1 MVVAKQANT
10 MHGVFFMAVLT
21 YTEQLEQIDTA
32 ITAIL
37 TGAQSYS
44 IGNRS
49 KTSGD
54 LRTLMDERKR
64 LQVLADRETDG
75 GGIRVRGVTPVTD

>member
-1 MVVAKQANT
+1 MVI
-10 MHGVFFMAVLT
+10 LT

-44 IGNRS
+44 FGTRS
-49 KTSGD
+49 KTSAD
-54 LRTLMDERKR
+54 LKTLMDERKR
-64 LQVLADRETDG
+64 LQVLAERETNG

>member
-1 MVVAKQANT
+1 
-10 MHGVFFMAVLT
+10 MAVLT

-37 TGAQSYS
+37 TGSQSYS

-54 LRTLMDERKR
+54 LNTLVAERKR
-64 LQVLADRETDG
+64 LQTLVQRETDG
-75 GGIRVRGVTPVTD
+75 GIRVSGVTPVTDI

>member
-1 MVVAKQANT
+1 MV
-10 MHGVFFMAVLT
+10 VLT

-44 IGNRS
+44 VGSRS
-49 KTSGD
+49 KTNPE
-54 LRTLMDERKR
+54 LKTLMDERKR
-64 LQVLADRETDG
+64 LRVLADRETDG

>member
-1 MVVAKQANT
+1 
-10 MHGVFFMAVLT
+10 MAVLT

-44 IGNRS
+44 IGSRS
-49 KTSGD
+49 KTNAD
-54 LRTLMDERKR
+54 LKTLLEERKR
-64 LQVLADRETDG
+64 LEVLAQRETD
-75 GGIRVRGVTPVTD
+75 GGIRVRGVTPVTDP